1 MNNTPQWDMNLRAL
15 PGIPRIGVGDD
26 LGQIITDAVTA
37 DGHTVQE
44 GDVIVVA
51 QKIVSKVEDRVV
63 RLNTV
68 TPTPR
73 AERLAELTGR
83 DARLCQLYLDESKA
97 IVEII
102 GRHVVTVDTRGMYDT
117 AAGVDLSNSGVYE
130 EGWACLLPI
139 DPDASARTIR
149 DRIRDLTGTT
159 VAVIISDSLGN
170 RWREGSE
177 GQAIGLAGIA
187 AVEKPRAG
195 AVDLYGNPSWGDLNR
210 VDELAGAASA
220 LMGQT
225 NEGRPVVLVRGAPYT
240 VDENTSMRDLLVDVP
255 LPAVDAD
262 LAAVRTPAR

>member
-1 MNNTPQWDMNLRAL
+1 MTLRAL
-15 PGIPRIGVGDD
+15 PGIPRITVGDD
-26 LGQIITDAVTA
+26 LGQIIVDAVNA
-37 DGHTVQE
+37 DGHRLHE

-97 IVEII
+97 VVEII
-102 GRHVVTVDTRGMYDT
+102 GRHVVTVDNRGMYDT

-130 EGWACLLPI
+130 EGWACLLPV

-187 AVEKPRAG
+187 AVEKAAPDAM
-195 AVDLYGNPSWGDLNR
+195 DLYGNPSWGDLNR
-210 VDELAGAASA
+210 VDELAGAAHA

-225 NEGRPVVLVRGAPYT
+225 NEAIPVVLIRGAPYT
-240 VDENTSMRDLLVDVP
+240 MDEFASMHDLLVEVP
-255 LPAVDAD
+255 LPEVDAD
-262 LAAVRTPAR
+262 IELTRPPKG